1 MKRRPTMHDVSVQ
14 EPAVEPG
21 SQRSVFRRVSIYL
34 PLIAVFCTLA
44 PMIVY
49 VMFMKELGWAVPVFG
64 IDGATRYVAQSSDR
78 VILYASSSS
87 KTYFAGLGGNYE
99 VLLAPWR
106 NYLQSRKVDFR
117 EIQNASQ
124 LRKEQSGVLILPS
137 AVALGDDERVEILAF
152 RAKGGAILCSWAT
165 GTRDGNGGWRGW
177 QFLQNLGARVIG
189 EIPAAASVNN
199 LILTGESPVSHRQG
213 AGQRITLTNTSEALL
228 RATGEVVAGRFMNPS
243 RVIDEE
249 RRREGAVIFT
259 ETRESYGRVAYFA
272 FAESGWEAQTLGA
285 HDLISDTLQWL
296 RREPAI
302 IQGAWPNGKRAAQV
316 IAMDTEEGFANAA
329 AFASLMKSIDYRSTF
344 YVTTSVGKLFP
355 QVLAPLA
362 RDFELGYLGDTYAS
376 FKGQAPAVQE
386 QRLRAMQSELSS
398 VLPEPKGITGFRA
411 PSEGYD
417 SATETLLP
425 KIGIR
430 YHAAGPQSSSARLPL
445 LVKTEGVKS
454 TDSLVVL
461 PRTQRSDIN
470 LYQEKLTAEQTT
482 KALIDDFD
490 LALDTG
496 SLGLLSVH
504 SRNFA
509 TDSVMAAAMPGFLAH
524 LKERRALVWLASA
537 GQVADWW
544 RERERFKLTP
554 RITGKRIEFD
564 ITITGQQ
571 PFNGA
576 TVIVTTPQR
585 GVQTTVVGATVTVV
599 KPTVSKIDDYRAALV
614 FESLAPGNHSYL
626 VTFSPK

>member
-1 MKRRPTMHDVSVQ
+1 MKRRPTMHAASVQ
-14 EPAVEPG
+14 EPDAEPG
-21 SQRSVFRRVSIYL
+21 GQRSIFRRLGIYL
-34 PLIAVFCTLA
+34 PLIIVFCLA
-44 PMIVY
+44 APIMTY
-49 VMFMKELGWAVPVFG
+49 VGFMERLGWAVPVFG
-64 IDGATRYVAQSSDR
+64 IDGAPRSVAQSSDR

-106 NYLQSRKVDFR
+106 NYFQSRKVDFR
-117 EIQNASQ
+117 EIQSASQ

-152 RAKGGAILCSWAT
+152 RAKGGAILCTWAT
-165 GTRDGNGGWRGW
+165 GTRNGNGDWQGW

-189 EIPAAASVNN
+189 EIPTTASANN

-213 AGQRITLTNTSEALL
+213 AGQRITLTKTSEAML
-228 RATGEVVAGRFMNPS
+228 RATGEVVAGRFMNRS
-243 RVIDEE
+243 RVIDDE
-249 RRREGAVIFT
+249 RRSEGAVIFT

-316 IAMDTEEGFANAA
+316 IEMDTEEGFANAA
-329 AFASLMKSIDYRSTF
+329 AFASLMKSIDYRSNF
-344 YVTTSVGKLFP
+344 YVTTSAGKLFP
-355 QVLAPLA
+355 QVLTPLA

-376 FKGQAPAVQE
+376 FKDQAPAVQE

-398 VLPEPKGITGFRA
+398 VLPELKGITGFRA
-411 PSEGYD
+411 PAEGYD
-417 SATETLLP
+417 ATTEMLLQ
-425 KIGIR
+425 KVGIR
-430 YHAAGPQSSSARLPL
+430 HHTAGPESSSARLPL
-445 LVKTEGVKS
+445 LRQTEGVKS

-461 PRTQRSDIN
+461 PRTQRNDIN

-482 KALIDDFD
+482 RALIDDFD
-490 LALDTG
+490 LAVDTG

-504 SRNFA
+504 SRNFSA
-509 TDSVMAAAMPGFLAH
+509 DSVMAAAMPGFLAH

-544 RERERFKLTP
+544 RERERFKLSSS
-554 RITGKRIEFD
+554 INGKRLVFN

-585 GVQTTVVGATVTVV
+585 GVQTTVVGDTVTMVR
-599 KPTVSKIDDYRAALV
+599 PTVSKIDDYRAALV
-614 FESLAPGNHSYL
+614 FESLAPGNHGYS
-626 VTFSPK
+626 VTFSP

>member
-1 MKRRPTMHDVSVQ
+1 MKRRPTMHAVSVQ
-14 EPAVEPG
+14 EPDAEPG
-21 SQRSVFRRVSIYL
+21 RQRSVFRRLGIYL
-34 PLIAVFCTLA
+34 PLIVVFCIAA
-44 PMIVY
+44 PMMTYIG
-49 VMFMKELGWAVPVFG
+49 FMGRLGWAVPTFG
-64 IDGATRYVAQSSDR
+64 IGGAPSYVAQSSDR

-106 NYLQSRKVDFR
+106 NYFQSRKVDFR
-117 EIQNASQ
+117 EIQSASQ
-124 LRKEQSGVLILPS
+124 LHREQSGVLILPS
-137 AVALGDDERVEILAF
+137 AVSLGDDERAEILAF

-165 GTRDGNGGWRGW
+165 GTRDGNGGWQGW
-177 QFLQNLGARVIG
+177 QFLENLGARVIG
-189 EIPAAASVNN
+189 EIPSTASANN
-199 LILTGESPVSHRQG
+199 LILTGESPVSHTQG
-213 AGQRITLTNTSEALL
+213 AGQRISLTNTSEALL
-228 RATGEVVAGRFMNPS
+228 RATGEVVAGRFMKPS
-243 RVIDEE
+243 RVIDDE

-285 HDLISDTLQWL
+285 HALISDTLQWL

-316 IAMDTEEGFANAA
+316 IEMDTEEGFANAA
-329 AFASLMKSIDYRSTF
+329 AFASLMKSINYRSTF
-344 YVTTSVGKLFP
+344 YVTTSAGKLFP
-355 QVLAPLA
+355 QVLTPLA

-376 FKGQAPAVQE
+376 FKDQAPAVQE

-398 VLPEPKGITGFRA
+398 VLIEPKGITGFRA
-411 PSEGYD
+411 PTEGYD
-417 SATETLLP
+417 ATTEVLLQ
-425 KIGIR
+425 KVGIR
-430 YHAAGPQSSSARLPL
+430 HHAAGPESSSARLPL
-445 LVKTEGVKS
+445 LRQTEGVKS
-454 TDSLVVL
+454 SDSLVVL

-496 SLGLLSVH
+496 SLGWLSVH
-504 SRNFA
+504 SRNFSA
-509 TDSVMAAAMPGFLAH
+509 DSVMAAAMPGFLAH
-524 LKERRALVWLASA
+524 LKERQAPVWLASA

-544 RERERFKLTP
+544 RERERFKLTSK
-554 RITGKRIEFD
+554 INGKRVEFD
-564 ITITGQQ
+564 ITVTGQQ
-571 PFNGA
+571 PFKGA

-585 GVQTTVVGATVTVV
+585 GLQTSVDGATVTMV
-599 KPTVSKIDDYRAALV
+599 KPTVSRIDDYRAAVV
-614 FESLAPGNHSYL
+614 FESLAPGNHSYQ

>member
-1 MKRRPTMHDVSVQ
+1 
-14 EPAVEPG
+14 
-21 SQRSVFRRVSIYL
+21 
-34 PLIAVFCTLA
+34 
-44 PMIVY
+44 
-49 VMFMKELGWAVPVFG
+49 
-64 IDGATRYVAQSSDR
+64 
-78 VILYASSSS
+78 
-87 KTYFAGLGGNYE
+87 
-99 VLLAPWR
+99 
-106 NYLQSRKVDFR
+106 
-117 EIQNASQ
+117 
-124 LRKEQSGVLILPS
+124 
-137 AVALGDDERVEILAF
+137 
-152 RAKGGAILCSWAT
+152 
-165 GTRDGNGGWRGW
+165 
-177 QFLQNLGARVIG
+177 
-189 EIPAAASVNN
+189 
-199 LILTGESPVSHRQG
+199 
-213 AGQRITLTNTSEALL
+213 
-228 RATGEVVAGRFMNPS
+228 
-243 RVIDEE
+243 
-249 RRREGAVIFT
+249 
-259 ETRESYGRVAYFA
+259 
-272 FAESGWEAQTLGA
+272 
-285 HDLISDTLQWL
+285 LISDTLQWL

-417 SATETLLP
+417 ATTEMLLQ
-425 KIGIR
+425 KVGIR
-430 YHAAGPQSSSARLPL
+430 HHAAGPQSSSARLPL

>member
-1 MKRRPTMHDVSVQ
+1 MKRRPTMHAVSVQ
-14 EPAVEPG
+14 ATDPERGE
-21 SQRSVFRRVSIYL
+21 QRSVFRRVGLYL
-34 PLIAVFCTLA
+34 PLITIFCITA
-44 PMIVY
+44 PMIAY
-49 VMFMKELGWAVPVFG
+49 MLFMQQLGLTVPVFG
-64 IDGATRYVAQSSDR
+64 IDGAPRSVAQSSDR

-106 NYLQSRKVDFR
+106 NYFQSRKVDFR
-117 EIQNASQ
+117 EIQSASQ

-165 GTRDGNGGWRGW
+165 GTRNGNGDWQGW
-177 QFLQNLGARVIG
+177 QFLENLGARVIG
-189 EIPAAASVNN
+189 EIPTTASANN

-228 RATGEVVAGRFMNPS
+228 RATGEVVAGRFMNRS
-243 RVIDEE
+243 RVIDDE

-316 IAMDTEEGFANAA
+316 IEMDTEEGFANAA
-329 AFASLMKSIDYRSTF
+329 AFASLMKSIDYRSNF

-355 QVLAPLA
+355 QVLTPLA

-376 FKGQAPAVQE
+376 FKDQVPTVQE

-398 VLPEPKGITGFRA
+398 VLPELKGITGFRA
-411 PSEGYD
+411 PTEGYD
-417 SATETLLP
+417 ATTEMLLQ
-425 KIGIR
+425 KVGIR
-430 YHAAGPQSSSARLPL
+430 HHTAGPESSSARLPL
-445 LVKTEGVKS
+445 LRQTEGVKS

-461 PRTQRSDIN
+461 PRTQRNDIN

-496 SLGLLSVH
+496 SLGLLSLH
-504 SRNFA
+504 SRNFSA
-509 TDSVMAAAMPGFLAH
+509 DSVMAAAMPGFLDH

-585 GVQTTVVGATVTVV
+585 GVQTTVDGTKVSMV
-599 KPTVSKIDDYRAALV
+599 KPTVSRIDDYRAALV
-614 FESLAPGNHSYL
+614 FESLAPGNHGYS

>member
-14 EPAVEPG
+14 KPDPEPG
-21 SQRSVFRRVSIYL
+21 GQRSIFRRLGIYL
-34 PLIAVFCTLA
+34 PLIVVFCLA
-44 PMIVY
+44 APIMTY
-49 VMFMKELGWAVPVFG
+49 VGFMERLGWAVPVFG
-64 IDGATRYVAQSSDR
+64 IDGAPRSVAQSSDR
-78 VILYASSSS
+78 VILYTSSSS

-106 NYLQSRKVDFR
+106 NYFQSRKVKFL
-117 EIQNASQ
+117 EIQSASQ

-165 GTRDGNGGWRGW
+165 GTRNGNGDWQGW
-177 QFLQNLGARVIG
+177 QFLENLGARVIG
-189 EIPAAASVNN
+189 EIPAATSTNN
-199 LILTGESPVSHRQG
+199 LILTGESPVSHTQG

-228 RATGEVVAGRFMNPS
+228 RATGEVVAGRFMNRS

-316 IAMDTEEGFANAA
+316 IEMDTEEGFANAA
-329 AFASLMKSIDYRSTF
+329 AFASLMKSIDYRSNF

-355 QVLAPLA
+355 QVLTPLA

-376 FKGQAPAVQE
+376 FKDQAPAVQE

-398 VLPEPKGITGFRA
+398 VLPELKGITGFRA
-411 PSEGYD
+411 PAEGYD
-417 SATETLLP
+417 ATTEMLLQ
-425 KIGIR
+425 KVGIR
-430 YHAAGPQSSSARLPL
+430 HHTAGPESSSARLPL
-445 LVKTEGVKS
+445 LRQTEGVKS

-461 PRTQRSDIN
+461 PRTQRNDIN

-504 SRNFA
+504 SRNFSA
-509 TDSVMAAAMPGFLAH
+509 DSVMVAAMPGFLAH

-544 RERERFKLTP
+544 RERERFKLSSS
-554 RITGKRIEFD
+554 INGKRLVFN

-571 PFNGA
+571 PFSGA

-585 GVQTTVVGATVTVV
+585 GVQTTVVGDTVTMIR
-599 KPTVSKIDDYRAALV
+599 PTVSKIDDYRAALV
-614 FESLAPGNHSYL
+614 FESLAPGNHGYS

>member
-1 MKRRPTMHDVSVQ
+1 MKRRPTMHAVSVQ
-14 EPAVEPG
+14 EPDAEPG
-21 SQRSVFRRVSIYL
+21 GQRSIFRRLGIYL
-34 PLIAVFCTLA
+34 PLIIVFCLA
-44 PMIVY
+44 APIMTY
-49 VMFMKELGWAVPVFG
+49 VGFMERLGWAVPVFG
-64 IDGATRYVAQSSDR
+64 IDGAPRSVAQSSDR

-106 NYLQSRKVDFR
+106 NYFQSRKVDFR
-117 EIQNASQ
+117 EIQSASQ

-152 RAKGGAILCSWAT
+152 RAKGGAILCTWAT
-165 GTRDGNGGWRGW
+165 GTRNGNGDWQGW

-189 EIPAAASVNN
+189 EIPTTASANN

-213 AGQRITLTNTSEALL
+213 AGQRITLTKTSEAML
-228 RATGEVVAGRFMNPS
+228 RATGEVVAGRFMNRS
-243 RVIDEE
+243 RVIDDE
-249 RRREGAVIFT
+249 RRSEGAVIFT

-316 IAMDTEEGFANAA
+316 IEMDTEEGFANAA
-329 AFASLMKSIDYRSTF
+329 AFASLMKSIDYRSNF
-344 YVTTSVGKLFP
+344 YVTTSAGKLFP
-355 QVLAPLA
+355 QVLTPLA

-376 FKGQAPAVQE
+376 FKDQAPAVQE

-398 VLPEPKGITGFRA
+398 VLPELKGITGFRA
-411 PSEGYD
+411 PTEGYD
-417 SATETLLP
+417 ATTEMLLQ
-425 KIGIR
+425 KVGIR
-430 YHAAGPQSSSARLPL
+430 HHTAGPESSSARLPL
-445 LVKTEGVKS
+445 LRQTEGVKS

-461 PRTQRSDIN
+461 PRTQRNDIN

-482 KALIDDFD
+482 RALIDDFD
-490 LALDTG
+490 LAVDTG

-504 SRNFA
+504 SRNFSA
-509 TDSVMAAAMPGFLAH
+509 DSVMAAAMPGFLAH

-544 RERERFKLTP
+544 RERERFKLSSS
-554 RITGKRIEFD
+554 INGKRLVFN

-585 GVQTTVVGATVTVV
+585 GVQTTVVGDTVTMVR
-599 KPTVSKIDDYRAALV
+599 PTVSKIDDYRAALV
-614 FESLAPGNHSYL
+614 FESLAPGNHGYS
-626 VTFSPK
+626 VTFSP